1 MRIKETGKNKL
12 VNLANSTG
20 PSKTNRLFCKKKTCK
35 LLAFLLVI
43 IFCLS
48 LPAAPFYAEELPTE
62 SPFGENA
69 GQEPEETTVEEG
81 PIGDRQ
87 ELTNPEYGY
96 PEEIG
101 GPYFERQADRLSM
114 VIPKETDAA
123 YDDER
128 LASLHFNPLILSS
141 PYDALLAQFLYRPL
155 YSDIGEGKYT
165 LLESFEWSEDG
176 KNLQLILKPDLFWDG
191 LQPITTRDLYYSF
204 STILRTPNLLA
215 KYPFFKNLLGFED
228 LPKASEDTDSLA
240 GENSP
245 EVPAS
250 EETDGEVAKILK
262 STAKMPFLSISG
274 LEIISDYEMVL
285 HFRENMSPAETA
297 ILRTPILPAYVW
309 WAFMPEEWLSLDFI
323 HLGSSFSTSSG
334 ISAENRDF
342 LSEEELAKFFYNGA
356 GSGPFSL
363 NYLPNSELIELIRN
377 PEPALVDKSVRE
389 ENKLLVNKISI
400 LRTSPAEAIF
410 LALQSE
416 ADLVF
421 APAVDEAEELAL
433 KEAGYSLLV
442 VPSSKILRFCLVEHS
457 EETTSSPLANKN
469 ILEALLLLSPNQE
482 DLKRNTAI
490 KTFAAPSQ
498 RNEDKTFPI
507 LSTQNIAL
515 EIRMEE
521 ALKLLAKE
529 GYVTNYTPEEDLKA
543 LIDAGKTPQFLP
555 PMLIYYPQEDELAS
569 AFAKTFEE
577 NLVQAGIYI
586 TFQAVSESI
595 LYNEESDLSYADAL
609 LTNQF
614 VVLKENENQLPIC
627 SESYIFAT
635 KRLKNFDPK
644 NPYYFLGAEDW
655 ELE

>member
-1 MRIKETGKNKL
+1 MKIKETRKKSLANS
-12 VNLANSTG
+12 VNLAGAT
-20 PSKTNRLFCKKKTCK
+20 KTNRLFCKKKVCK
-35 LLAFLLVI
+35 LLSYLLVI
-43 IFCLS
+43 SFCLS
-48 LPAAPFYAEELPTE
+48 FPALPFYAEELPAE
-62 SPFGENA
+62 SPSQENSE
-69 GQEPEETTVEEG
+69 QESEETSVEDG
-81 PIGDRQ
+81 SRQ
-87 ELTNPEYGY
+87 EVANPEYSY
-96 PEEIG
+96 LEEKD
-101 GPYFERQADRLSM
+101 GPYFGQQADRLSM
-114 VIPKETDAA
+114 VIPKEDDTA

-128 LASLHFNPLILSS
+128 LASLHFNPFILDS
-141 PYDALLAQFLYRPL
+141 PYDALIAQFLYRPL
-155 YSDIGEGKYT
+155 YSGIGEGKYT

-176 KNLQLILKPDLFWDG
+176 KSLRLILKADLFWDSR
-191 LQPITTRDLYYSF
+191 QPVTTRDLYYSF
-204 STILRTPNLLA
+204 STILHTPGLLE
-215 KYPFFKNLLGFED
+215 KYPFFKNLLAFED
-228 LPKASEDTDSLA
+228 LTKTNEDTDPLA

-245 EVPAS
+245 EVPAA
-250 EETDGEVAKILK
+250 EAAEGEVAKNIK

-274 LEIISDYEMVL
+274 LEIINDYEMAL
-285 HFRENMSPAETA
+285 HFQENMSPAETA

-309 WAFMPEEWLSLDFI
+309 WAFTPEEWLSLDFI
-323 HLGSSFSTSSG
+323 HQGSSFSTDRSLG
-334 ISAENRDF
+334 ADNRQL
-342 LSEEELAKFFYNGA
+342 LSEEELAKSYYKGA

-363 NYLPNSELIELIRN
+363 NYLPNNELIELIRN
-377 PEPALVDKSVRE
+377 PEPAPASKSTRGE
-389 ENKLLVNKISI
+389 SKMLINKIDI
-400 LRTSPAEAIF
+400 LRTSPAEAIS
-410 LALQSE
+410 LAIQSE

-421 APAVDEAEELAL
+421 APAVAEEEERAL
-433 KEAGYSLLV
+433 EEAGYKLLV
-442 VPSSKILRFCLVEHS
+442 VPSSKILRFCLVEHT
-457 EETTSSPLANKN
+457 EEASNSPLANES

-515 EIRMEE
+515 EIRMQE

-529 GYVTNYTPEEDLKA
+529 GYITNFTPEEELKA
-543 LIDAGKTPQFLP
+543 LIDAGKTAQFLP
-555 PMLIYYPQEDELAS
+555 PMLFCYPLEDELAS

-577 NLVQAGIYI
+577 NLVQAGIYV

-595 LYNEESDLSYADAL
+595 LYSEESDLSYADAL

-614 VVLKENENQLPIC
+614 VVLKENEKQLPIC